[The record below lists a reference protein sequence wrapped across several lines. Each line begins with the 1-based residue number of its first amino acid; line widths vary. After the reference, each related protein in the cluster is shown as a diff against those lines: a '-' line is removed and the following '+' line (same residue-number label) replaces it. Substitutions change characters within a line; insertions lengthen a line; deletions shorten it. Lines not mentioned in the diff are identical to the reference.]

1 MPTTDDA
8 QSIIHEVAVAGA
20 KAAPAVSVSA
30 WHYVL
35 NLPVEKWVSIA
46 VLVFTILQVV
56 VLIRD
61 KFVRDRDTKRKQVRK

>member
-1 MPTTDDA
+1 MSTANEA
-8 QSIIHEVAVAGA
+8 QSILHEVAVAGA
-20 KAAPAVSVSA
+20 KATPAISVSA

-46 VLVFTILQVV
+46 VLIFTVLQVV

-61 KFVRDRDTKRKQVRK
+61 KFIRDRAAKSEAVK